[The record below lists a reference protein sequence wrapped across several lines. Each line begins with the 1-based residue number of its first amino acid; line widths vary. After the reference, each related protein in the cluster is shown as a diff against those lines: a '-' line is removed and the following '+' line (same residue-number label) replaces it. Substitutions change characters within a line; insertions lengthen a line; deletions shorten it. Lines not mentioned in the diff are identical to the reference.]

1 MPELVFA
8 TALATASTAELLA
21 QAPTW
26 LRTTL
31 EWLWEEHKRDLLFA
45 LWAGFWGITRLAG
58 KTVSSGEVGV
68 KFSFGRAVRVCEPG
82 FYPLVP
88 IFQTIRTV
96 PSRARTLDLPR
107 QRLTTRNGYVFE
119 VDATLVY
126 RVVDP
131 RQALIQIDS
140 LERGMLQMLG
150 VSVYEVLAELDGA
163 ELRVSQELDGRL
175 AQVMGARLER
185 WGVQVERAGFA
196 TLHPSRETVRITQL
210 GRRVATRSRAAQRF
224 VTRADGGAALG
235 LLGMGQ
241 RIVSRTRAQRVRELR
256 TRRRRWLPLFLERFD
271 HFAKSNDALA
281 KTSVR
286 ERARVLARERFERV
300 LVR

>member
-1 MPELVFA
+1 MSHPVFVVA
-8 TALATASTAELLA
+8 LTADLLA
-21 QAPTW
+21 QTPTW

-31 EWLWEEHKRDLLFA
+31 EWLWEEHKRDVLFA
-45 LWAGFWGITRLAG
+45 LWAGFWGVTRLAG
-58 KTVSSGEVGV
+58 KTVTSGEVGV
-68 KFSFGRAVRVCEPG
+68 KFSFGRATRVCEPG
-82 FYPLVP
+82 FYPLIPVL
-88 IFQTIRTV
+88 QTIRTV

-107 QRLTTRNGYVFE
+107 QRLTTRRGYVFE

-150 VSVYEVLAELDGA
+150 VAVYEVVAELDGA

-175 AQVMGARLER
+175 AQVMGARLQP
-185 WGVQVERAGFA
+185 WGVQVERAGFS

-210 GRRVATRSRAAQRF
+210 GRRVATRSRAAQHF

-235 LLGMGQ
+235 LLGMNQ
-241 RIVSRTRAQRVRELR
+241 RIISRTRAQRARELR
-256 TRRRRWLPLFLERFD
+256 SRRRRWLPSFLARFEA
-271 HFAKSNDALA
+271 FASANKALEKSA
-281 KTSVR
+281 VR
-286 ERARVLARERFERV
+286 ERARVLARERFERA
-300 LVR
+300 LAR

>member
-1 MPELVFA
+1 MPEFTL
-8 TALATASTAELLA
+8 ALALTAELFA
-21 QAPTW
+21 QAPIW
-26 LRTTL
+26 LHKTL
-31 EWLWEEHKRDLLFA
+31 EWLWEEHKRDMLFA
-45 LWAGFWGITRLAG
+45 LWAGFWGVTRLAG

-68 KFSFGRAVRVCEPG
+68 KFSFGRATRVCEPG
-82 FYPLVP
+82 FYPLIP

-107 QRLTTRNGYVFE
+107 QRLTTRKGYVFE

-126 RVVDP
+126 RVIDP

-150 VSVYEVLAELDGA
+150 VAVYEVLAELDGA

-210 GRRVATRSRAAQRF
+210 GRRVATRSRAAQHF

-235 LLGMGQ
+235 LLGASQ
-241 RIVSRTRAQRVRELR
+241 RIISRTRAQRARELR
-256 TRRRRWLPLFLERFD
+256 SRRRRWLPQFLARFD
-271 HFAKSNDALA
+271 AFAESDKTLRKS
-281 KTSVR
+281 SVR
-286 ERARVLARERFERV
+286 ERARGLARERFERL